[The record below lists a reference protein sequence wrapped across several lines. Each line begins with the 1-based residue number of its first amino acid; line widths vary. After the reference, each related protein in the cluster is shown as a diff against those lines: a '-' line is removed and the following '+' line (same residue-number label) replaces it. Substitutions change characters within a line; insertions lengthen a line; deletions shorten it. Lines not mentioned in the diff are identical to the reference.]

1 MALTVEYL
9 RSFRLFNVA
18 MFDYIASILA
28 FFLIFSIAGIQHT
41 LRNYL
46 LIIPIAIIAHLL
58 VGQESTINTNLMN
71 NELNGYKIFVI
82 SSIILII
89 ALSLD

>member
-1 MALTVEYL
+1 MELTVEYL
-9 RSFRLFNVA
+9 RSFRVFNIA

-28 FFLIFSIAGIQHT
+28 FSLIFYLTGIQHS

-82 SSIILII
+82 SSIFFII

>member
-1 MALTVEYL
+1 MALSVEYL
-9 RSFRLFNVA
+9 RSFRVFNVA

-28 FFLIFSIAGIQHT
+28 FSLIFYLTGIQHT

-46 LIIPIAIIAHLL
+46 LIIPLAIIAHVI

-71 NELNGYKIFVI
+71 NDLNGYKIFVI

-89 ALSLD
+89 ILSF

>member
-9 RSFRLFNVA
+9 RSFRVFNVA
-18 MFDYIASILA
+18 MFDYIASISS
-28 FFLIFSIAGIQHT
+28 FSLIFYLTGIQHT

-46 LIIPIAIIAHLL
+46 LIIPIAILAHAI

-82 SSIILII
+82 SSIILITI
-89 ALSLD
+89 LSL